1 MENISLIL
9 LKRLFF
15 RVVCCFYQETLK
27 AGQRKKVFGG
37 GEHVHRLQGKSHNE
51 ERNSEDSRAIVI
63 DITELCG

>member
-51 ERNSEDSRAIVI
+51 ERF
-63 DITELCG
+63 

>member
-37 GEHVHRLQGKSHNE
+37 GVSMFTGYR
-51 ERNSEDSRAIVI
+51 ERVTMKREILKTQER
-63 DITELCG
+63 